1 MPIQQVIR
9 SILRERGLSSGS
21 RHARVFRAWNEALGS
36 PGRDRSE
43 PVRFQAG
50 ELTVEVA
57 SSVHL
62 QELKNFT
69 GEDVRRRANEKLG
82 TDAIRRVVFRLKS

>member
-1 MPIQQVIR
+1 MPIQPVIR
-9 SILRERGLSSGS
+9 SILRERGLTSGS
-21 RHARVFRAWNEALGS
+21 RHARVFQAWNEALGS

-50 ELTVEVA
+50 ELTVEVS

-62 QELKNFT
+62 QELENFT

-82 TDAIRRVVFRLKS
+82 SDAIRRVVFRLKS